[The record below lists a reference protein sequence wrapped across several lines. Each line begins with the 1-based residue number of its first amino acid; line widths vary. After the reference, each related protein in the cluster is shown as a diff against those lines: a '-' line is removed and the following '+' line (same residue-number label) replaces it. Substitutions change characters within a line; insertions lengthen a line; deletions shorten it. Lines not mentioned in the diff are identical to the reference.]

1 MENYKIDGKTK
12 ELIEAFMS
20 LKDPKEMG
28 VFLRDLC
35 TLDELKEMSERWS
48 IVKLLNRKVPYR
60 EIAEK
65 LKVST
70 TTVSRVAYWLNYG
83 MGGYKIAL
91 ENNHHHSSHS
101 RKS

>member
-20 LKDPKEMG
+20 LKDPKELG
-28 VFLRDLC
+28 AFLRDLC
-35 TLDELKEMSERWS
+35 TLEEIEEMSERWA
-48 IVKLLNRKVPYR
+48 IARMLDKKIPYR

-70 TTVSRVAYWLNYG
+70 TTVSRVAFWLNDG
-83 MGGYKIAL
+83 MGGYKLAL
-91 ENNHHHSSHS
+91 ENIHHHTPHS